1 MSSPFIKNVKI
12 KNIFSFDEEGI
23 DLDMQ
28 PLNVLIGPNAV
39 GKSNFI
45 SALEIM
51 FSLPWSF
58 RKHIKKIGG
67 IEDTL
72 WKNAEYP
79 EGEICLTL
87 EVLKRLVHTFKF
99 DILQEITEETILPF
113 NIKNRFTPLYFENRN
128 NKHRIAMMNRRG
140 GKRDIIELDVPDDFN
155 DNESILSQRQDRR
168 IYPELTLLRDQYFD
182 IINYGI
188 FKFVDFDSLKKSN
201 KANDEN
207 LALYSDDTNFSLV
220 INKLDAKGLLSEKIF
235 PILKNLYDI
244 DDIRTFVE
252 EGVVKLNI
260 HEKRLKKTIP
270 LSRISDGTL
279 RFLRLLAIIF
289 NPNAPKII
297 CLEEPENGLHPEVI
311 PNLADALIEASE
323 DRQIIV
329 TTHSA
334 DLVSEFSSTPEYV
347 VVCEREEAG
356 TQMKR
361 LDVKDIDL
369 WLEDYRLG
377 KLWTKGVIGGTVY

>member
-1 MSSPFIKNVKI
+1 MSSPFIKRVQI

-23 DLDMQ
+23 DLEMK

-58 RKHIKKIGG
+58 RKHIKEIGG

-72 WKNAEYP
+72 WKNAKYP

-99 DILQEITEETILPF
+99 DILQEITEESILPF
-113 NIKNRFTPLYFENRN
+113 NIKNRFTPLYFENKD
-128 NKHRIAMMNRRG
+128 NKPRIAMKNRRG
-140 GKRDIIELDVPDDFN
+140 GKRDIIELDIPDDFK
-155 DNESILSQRQDRR
+155 DNESILSQSREKR
-168 IYPELTLLRDQYFD
+168 IYPELTFLKDQYFD

-188 FKFVDFDSLKKSN
+188 FKFVDFESLKKSN

-220 INKLDAKGLLSEKIF
+220 INKLDDKGLLSEKIF

-244 DDIRTFVE
+244 DDIRTSIE
-252 EGVVKLNI
+252 DGVVKLKI
-260 HEKRLKKTIP
+260 HEKQLKKPIP

-279 RFLRLLAIIF
+279 RFLRILSIIF
-289 NPNAPKII
+289 NPNAPKVI

-311 PNLADALIEASE
+311 PALADALIEASE

-329 TTHSA
+329 TTHS
-334 DLVSEFSSTPEYV
+334 PELIDALTNIPESIII
-347 VVCEREEAG
+347 CEREDAG
-356 TQMKR
+356 TKMKR
-361 LDVKDIDL
+361 LDGKDLDNWLKRYCLGQL
-369 WLEDYRLG
+369 WQ
-377 KLWTKGVIGGTVY
+377 KGVLGGTRY